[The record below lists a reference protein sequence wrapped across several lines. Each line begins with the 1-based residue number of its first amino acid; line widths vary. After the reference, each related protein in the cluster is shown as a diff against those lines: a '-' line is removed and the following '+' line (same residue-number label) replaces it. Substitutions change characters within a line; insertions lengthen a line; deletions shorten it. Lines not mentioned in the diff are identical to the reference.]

1 MEWWTWLIIA
11 VVAVVVIIVIWYIT
25 AYNSF
30 IKMKNSI
37 EEAWATIDV
46 YLKKRFDLIPNL
58 VETVKGYAAHERGTL
73 DEVTAARNSVASSA
87 TTEERL
93 ANENILSGT
102 LRSLSAVAEA
112 YPDLKANTNFLDLQN
127 QLNMVETDL
136 ANARKYYNANVRMF
150 NTKLETFPTRFIAR
164 KFNFTKQPNV
174 RSGERGRARK
184 CEGAVLKNIAYGN
197 TQPQSGCGFI

>member
-1 MEWWTWLIIA
+1 MDLTWLWILIGIVAAIA
-11 VVAVVVIIVIWYIT
+11 VIIVIWYIV
-25 AYNSF
+25 AYNNF

-37 EEAWATIDV
+37 EEAFATIDV

-73 DEVTAARNSVASSA
+73 DEVTAARNSVANSS

-102 LRSLSAVAEA
+102 LRSLFAVAEA

-150 NTKLETFPTRFIAR
+150 NTKLETFPTRLIAK
-164 KFNFTKQPNV
+164 KFNFTKQPMYEVENAAERENV
-174 RSGERGRARK
+174 K
-184 CEGAVLKNIAYGN
+184 V
-197 TQPQSGCGFI
+197 QF

>member
-1 MEWWTWLIIA
+1 MDLTWLWILIG
-11 VVAVVVIIVIWYIT
+11 VVAAIIVIIVIWYIV
-25 AYNSF
+25 AYNNF

-37 EEAWATIDV
+37 EEAFATIDV

-73 DEVTAARNSVASSA
+73 DEVTAARNSVANSS

-93 ANENILSGT
+93 QNENILSGT
-102 LRSLSAVAEA
+102 LRSLFAVAEA

-150 NTKLETFPTRFIAR
+150 NTKLETFPTRLIAK
-164 KFNFTKQPNV
+164 KFNFTKQSMYEVPNAA
-174 RSGERGRARK
+174 ERENVK
-184 CEGAVLKNIAYGN
+184 V
-197 TQPQSGCGFI
+197 QF